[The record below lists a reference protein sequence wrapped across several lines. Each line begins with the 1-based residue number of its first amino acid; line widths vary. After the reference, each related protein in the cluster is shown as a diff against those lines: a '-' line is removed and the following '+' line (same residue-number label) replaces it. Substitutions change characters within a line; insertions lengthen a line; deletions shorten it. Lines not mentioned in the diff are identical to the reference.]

1 MDALIEPNMLLAKV
15 FITISWLRTA
25 CRARSLSALPLS
37 ASSRQRFVEKSRTC
51 HTCLYTQTGKI
62 EIKMIGASLL
72 LGAVLAAPAVSH
84 ADLHTI
90 KALDGL
96 TWVPELPKR
105 FMGKSLDEVKAMF
118 GPLVDTSR
126 PAITMRRS
134 TTPPV
139 GAPESYDFRDEY
151 PHCITEVVDQG
162 NCGSCWAFSS
172 VQTFADHRCRSGLD
186 ATGVSYSVQYVLD
199 CDRKDH
205 GCNGGEPVNAFNFL
219 HNTGTVLASCVGYT
233 AGDDAVVKFC
243 PQKCDDGSAV
253 ENVVATSGS
262 KSGSAIDVLLAHGP
276 VVATFNVAQ
285 DFMYYKSGVYQ
296 HRWGLW
302 LGGHAVEI
310 IGYGVTDSGLDYWT
324 VRNSW
329 GPDWGEDGY
338 FRIVRGG
345 DECGIEHEGFHYAD
359 VE

>member
-1 MDALIEPNMLLAKV
+1 MLLAKV

-172 VQTFADHRCRSGLD
+172 VRPSQITAAGAGWMPRAL
-186 ATGVSYSVQYVLD
+186 ATRFSTCLTATA
-199 CDRKDH
+199 RTT
-205 GCNGGEPVNAFNFL
+205 AA
-219 HNTGTVLASCVGYT
+219 TAAS
-233 AGDDAVVKFC
+233 
-243 PQKCDDGSAV
+243 Q
-253 ENVVATSGS
+253 
-262 KSGSAIDVLLAHGP
+262 
-276 VVATFNVAQ
+276 
-285 DFMYYKSGVYQ
+285 
-296 HRWGLW
+296 
-302 LGGHAVEI
+302 
-310 IGYGVTDSGLDYWT
+310 
-324 VRNSW
+324 
-329 GPDWGEDGY
+329 
-338 FRIVRGG
+338 
-345 DECGIEHEGFHYAD
+345 
-359 VE
+359 